1 MRLKFDSIC
10 FILEYRSLK
19 SILLSVF
26 IDLGLDNFCIFV
38 IDFNRK
44 FEFMLLGLRIEN
56 YALIR
61 ELDVEFSSGLTVITG
76 ETGAGKSIMLG
87 ALGLVLGSRADVNVL
102 WDKEKKCIVEAEF
115 IIDINLKK
123 EFEDNGLDFD
133 TNSIFRREISPNGK
147 SRAFINDTP
156 VQLNIMRQIGE
167 KIMDIHSQNSTQKLK
182 ETEFQY
188 KIIDS
193 FIKDKEI
200 FKEYRRIYNRY
211 NSLKSEIKELD
222 EKIIENR
229 KEKDYLEF
237 LFQEFEN
244 LNLKIGEKQELEM
257 ELELISNSEEIKTNF
272 SSSLISLDNENIGIL
287 NQLLQ
292 IRNNLSR
299 IKNHHKSIEEFS
311 NRIDSSYIELKDI
324 FNEME
329 NFNDNI
335 NFDSQRLE
343 DISQRLDIIYSL
355 EKKHGVEG
363 EEELIKTKENI
374 ENKLLEDNSLEI
386 KVEELKK
393 EEKILYENLTRICE
407 QLNNYR
413 EEAKDSL
420 FRNIIPYFKN
430 LGLENARLVANIT
443 NSKDFNY
450 FGKNNIE
457 FLFNANKG
465 GVEQEISKV
474 ISGGELSR
482 LMLAIKALEAENKSE
497 NEKNLTLIFDEI
509 DTGVSG
515 DIASKVGEIMR
526 KISEKFQILS
536 ITHLPQIAAKGNNH
550 FKVKKDTVNNNTV
563 STMVL
568 LNNDERVEELAI
580 MLSGDIIS
588 QAAILN
594 ARELLS

>member
-1 MRLKFDSIC
+1 
-10 FILEYRSLK
+10 
-19 SILLSVF
+19 
-26 IDLGLDNFCIFV
+26 
-38 IDFNRK
+38 
-44 FEFMLLGLRIEN
+44 MLLGLRIEN

-102 WDKEKKCIVEAEF
+102 WDKGKKCIVEAEF
-115 IIDINLKK
+115 LIDINLKK

-133 TNSIFRREISPNGK
+133 TNSIFRREISPIGK

-182 ETEFQY
+182 ETVFQY

-200 FKEYRRIYNRY
+200 FKEYRSIYNRY
-211 NSLKSEIKELD
+211 NSLKSQIKELD

-299 IKNHHKSIEEFS
+299 IKNHHKSIDEFS

>member
-1 MRLKFDSIC
+1 MSI
-10 FILEYRSLK
+10 
-19 SILLSVF
+19 F

-102 WDKEKKCIVEAEF
+102 WDKGKKCIVEAEF
-115 IIDINLKK
+115 LIDINLKK

-133 TNSIFRREISPNGK
+133 TNSIFRREISPIGK

-182 ETEFQY
+182 ETVFQY

-200 FKEYRRIYNRY
+200 FKEYRSIYNRY
-211 NSLKSEIKELD
+211 NSLKSQIKELD

-237 LFQEFEN
+237 LFQEFES

-257 ELELISNSEEIKTNF
+257 ELELISNSEEIKTNI

-311 NRIDSSYIELKDI
+311 NRIDSGYIELKDI
-324 FNEME
+324 YNEMI

-335 NFDSQRLE
+335 NFDPQRLE

-374 ENKLLEDNSLEI
+374 ENKLIKDNSLEI

-407 QLNNYR
+407 RLTIYR
-413 EEAKDSL
+413 QEAKDSL

>member
-1 MRLKFDSIC
+1 MSI
-10 FILEYRSLK
+10 
-19 SILLSVF
+19 F
-26 IDLGLDNFCIFV
+26 IDLRMDNFCIFV

-133 TNSIFRREISPNGK
+133 TNSIFRREISPIGK

-167 KIMDIHSQNSTQKLK
+167 EIMDIHSQNSTQKLK

-272 SSSLISLDNENIGIL
+272 SSSLISIDNENIGIL

-324 FNEME
+324 YNEME

-563 STMVL
+563 STMIL

>member
-1 MRLKFDSIC
+1 
-10 FILEYRSLK
+10 
-19 SILLSVF
+19 
-26 IDLGLDNFCIFV
+26 
-38 IDFNRK
+38 
-44 FEFMLLGLRIEN
+44 MLLGLRIEN

-102 WDKEKKCIVEAEF
+102 WDKGKKCIVEAEF

-133 TNSIFRREISPNGK
+133 TNSIFRREISPIGK

-193 FIKDKEI
+193 FIKDKKI

-324 FNEME
+324 YNEME

-343 DISQRLDIIYSL
+343 DISQRLDIIYNL

-393 EEKILYENLTRICE
+393 EEKILYGNLTRICE

-430 LGLENARLVANIT
+430 LGLENARLIANIT
-443 NSKDFNY
+443 DSKDFNY